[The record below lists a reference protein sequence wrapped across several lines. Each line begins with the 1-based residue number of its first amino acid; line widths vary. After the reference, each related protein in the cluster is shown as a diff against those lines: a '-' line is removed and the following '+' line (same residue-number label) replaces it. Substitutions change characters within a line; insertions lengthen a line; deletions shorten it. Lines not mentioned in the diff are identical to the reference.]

1 MTAEPKTPDEDN
13 AVEETIEELFVDPDA
28 PERGN
33 TTPPQTID
41 AEPETDRKR

>member
-1 MTAEPKTPDEDN
+1 MATDKTCDDN

-33 TTPPQTID
+33 TETPQTID
-41 AEPETDRKR
+41 AEPAERADKA

>member
-1 MTAEPKTPDEDN
+1 MADGKDN
-13 AVEETIEELFVDPDA
+13 DVADAVKELLVDPDA

-41 AEPETDRKR
+41 AEPAEKD